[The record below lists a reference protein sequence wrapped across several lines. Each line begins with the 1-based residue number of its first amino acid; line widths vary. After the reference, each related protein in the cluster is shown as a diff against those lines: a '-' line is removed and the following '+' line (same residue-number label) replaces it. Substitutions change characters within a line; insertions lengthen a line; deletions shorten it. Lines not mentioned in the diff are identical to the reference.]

1 MKTLSTPIRVTSLV
15 LTLAILTT
23 SCASTTM
30 IDSVPTGA
38 DLYLNGAY
46 VGATPHSMTD
56 TKVLGSCTDI
66 RIEKDSYRTYYG
78 SICRTEEVDFGA
90 IIGGIFFFVPY
101 FWAMKYKPTHYY
113 KLQPKSD
120 GEKTEVNKTSD
131 DDSLDQLW
139 KTEGE
144 EKGQKMGVENAPIA
158 PERDGIIHLD
168 EGREISPEEFEK
180 QKQST
185 PGNIH

>member
-1 MKTLSTPIRVTSLV
+1 
-15 LTLAILTT
+15 
-23 SCASTTM
+23 M
-30 IDSVPTGA
+30 IDSVPSGA
-38 DLYLNGAY
+38 NLYLNGSY
-46 VGATPHSMTD
+46 VGATPHTMTD

-66 RIEKDSYRTYYG
+66 PIEKDSYRTYYG

-90 IIGGIFFFVPY
+90 IIGGVFFFIPY

-120 GEKTEVNKTSD
+120 NEKTEVNKTSD

-139 KTEGE
+139 NTESK
-144 EKGQKMGVENAPIA
+144 EKSQKMGVENEPIA
-158 PERDGIIHLD
+158 TDREGIIRLE

-180 QKQST
+180 QKQSA
-185 PGNIH
+185 PANIY